1 MKILIPFVAL
11 IVASSQAFG
20 ARPEPEVQ
28 IAEFFRTLGDKGGT
42 AAVDG
47 LCKGTLLESQKGASQ
62 LVAAAPQLDAVLK
75 VYGKIARTETVEKK
89 LFGQSFVRIRAICY
103 HATGAP
109 TFWEFMFFKAKD
121 EWQIYIFQ
129 FNDQFSKAFPSA

>member
-20 ARPEPEVQ
+20 ARPEPEAQ

-47 LCKGTLLESQKGASQ
+47 LCKGTLLEAQKGASQ
-62 LVAAAPQLDAVLK
+62 LVAAAPQLDAVVK
-75 VYGKIARTETVEKK
+75 VYGKIARTETNREKA
-89 LFGQSFVRIRAICY
+89 FRAIVR
-103 HATGAP
+103 
-109 TFWEFMFFKAKD
+109 
-121 EWQIYIFQ
+121 
-129 FNDQFSKAFPSA
+129 